1 MWYLVPRPTQRSIIE
16 TKWVFRNKLDES
28 GDITI
33 KKSRLVVQGNNQ
45 EEVIDYEEIFAPIA
59 RMEAIRFLIAFA
71 IFMGFKIFYMDVKS
85 VFLKTDLKEE
95 VYVKHP
101 PRFKNANMP
110 NHVFILNKSLY
121 GLKQAPRDWYEKWSK
136 FLLKNGFKR
145 GKIDNTLFFMK
156 RDKKLLII

>member
-1 MWYLVPRPTQRSIIE
+1 MWYLVSRTTQKSIIK
-16 TKWVFRNKLDES
+16 TRWVFGNKLDEN
-28 GDITI
+28 GDITR
-33 KKSRLVVQGNNQ
+33 KKSRLVVQGYNQ
-45 EEVIDYEEIFAPIA
+45 EEDIDYDEIFDSIA

-71 IFMGFKIFYMDVKS
+71 VFMGFKLFYIDVKS

-95 VYVKHP
+95 VYVKQP

>member
-71 IFMGFKIFYMDVKS
+71 YFMGFKIFYMDVKS
-85 VFLKTDLKEE
+85 VFMKTDPKEE
-95 VYVKHP
+95 VYVKQP
-101 PRFKNANMP
+101 PRFKDANMP
-110 NHVFILNKSLY
+110 NHVFKLNKSFY
-121 GLKQAPRDWYEKWSK
+121 GLKQASRD
-136 FLLKNGFKR
+136 
-145 GKIDNTLFFMK
+145 
-156 RDKKLLII
+156 